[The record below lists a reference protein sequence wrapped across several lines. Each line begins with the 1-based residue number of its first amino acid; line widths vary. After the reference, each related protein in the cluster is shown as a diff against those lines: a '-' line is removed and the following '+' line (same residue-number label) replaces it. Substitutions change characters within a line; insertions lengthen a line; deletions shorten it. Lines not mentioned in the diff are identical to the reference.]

1 MAQLEQQLTPKKI
14 QNWLSSIN
22 YSKYPTSIQLP
33 KFKVDAK
40 FELKPVLSKMGMV
53 SAFDDSAADFSG
65 MNGRKD
71 LFLKEAIYQTVVHVD
86 ELGTEAAGATAA
98 IGELRCVGGKF
109 SADRP
114 FIFLI
119 RDKQSGSIL
128 FLGRLVNPVASTKP

>member
-1 MAQLEQQLTPKKI
+1 
-14 QNWLSSIN
+14 
-22 YSKYPTSIQLP
+22 LP

-53 SAFDDSAADFSG
+53 SAFDRDAADFSG
-65 MNGRKD
+65 MNGRKN
-71 LFLKEAIYQTVVHVD
+71 LFLKEAIHQTFVNVD

-98 IGELRCVGGKF
+98 IGELRCGGESL

-119 RDKQSGSIL
+119 RDRESGSIL
-128 FLGRLVNPVASTKP
+128 FLGRLVNPAASPKP